1 MLKDV
6 EVRETSPAI
15 TGPRRSTSR
24 YIHIHV
30 PKLAKSGSLEINDI
44 ANTMYTFQVCTF
56 QVPSSVCAQASLF
69 VTTGAVA
76 MIANSRAL
84 PMILGR
90 RYGSTH
96 VLARVN

>member
-24 YIHIHV
+24 YKKNV

-44 ANTMYTFQVCTF
+44 ANTMYTFQVSTF
-56 QVPSSVCAQASLF
+56 QVPSSVCAQASLLQPALWNK
-69 VTTGAVA
+69 GCG
-76 MIANSRAL
+76 NDSELSRL
-84 PMILGR
+84 L
-90 RYGSTH
+90 
-96 VLARVN
+96 